1 MELEL
6 ITLLVLVAVF
16 LVAGVVDSVAGGGG
30 LLTLP
35 SLLLVGLPPEVAMG
49 TNKLASSLGMS
60 ASMLSYMRAGLIRN
74 GRMLGFGVAAMLAG
88 GTLGSMVLHLFDSA
102 TIGRI
107 IVFLLPFGMVATLM
121 PRKSVREATELTPFA
136 MFVTLPVVL
145 FGLGFYEGFFGP
157 GTGSFLVLGL
167 HFVLGLGFVPATAMA
182 KVFNLAGGVSA
193 LAVFLWHGNVLLGL
207 GVPLA
212 IASIAGNI
220 VGSRLAIRLGA
231 KLVRRMLIVSL
242 TLLFASLVWKFYVQ
256 Q

>member
-6 ITLLVLVAVF
+6 LTIMVLVGVY

-35 SLLLVGLPPEVAMG
+35 ALLLAGLPPEVAMG

-60 ASMLSYMRAGLIRN
+60 ASMLSYLRAGLIRN
-74 GRMLGFGVAAMLAG
+74 GRMLAFGVVAMLAG
-88 GTLGSMVLHLFDSA
+88 GTTGAMVVHLFDSA

-107 IVFLLPFGMVATLM
+107 IVFLLPLGMIATLM

-136 MFVTLPVVL
+136 MFVTLPAVL
-145 FGLGFYEGFFGP
+145 FVLGFYEGFFGP

-167 HFVLGLGFVPATAMA
+167 HFILGLGFVPATALA
-182 KVFNLAGGVSA
+182 KVFNLAGGASA
-193 LAVFLWHGNVLLGL
+193 LVIFLWHGNVLLGL

-212 IASIAGNI
+212 LASITGNLI
-220 VGSRLAIRLGA
+220 GSRLAIRVGA
-231 KLVRRMLIVSL
+231 SLVRRMLIVSL
-242 TLLFASLVWKFYVQ
+242 TLLFTSLVWKFYIQ
-256 Q
+256 S